1 LDYKFEFC
9 PLKEY
14 GESMMKASG
23 FSREKIVY
31 SAPDK
36 TDPKGDLVTGMGEL
50 IMDFMEVAHWA
61 SKRQIEIGVR
71 GYATRRYTTLER
83 FLKRRE
89 KNHKLRVTWMR
100 DTKHGTIKVYAKP
113 RKTKNFDPYNFEDLY
128 HGYCTTECLIRFMT
142 TQEGVTIEERA
153 FKGYGRVPEF
163 GIQYENGTLL
173 LCEFSTKH
181 DTHYSGKIRGKL
193 GGYDECL
200 DRIDEDFN
208 ARAGVV
214 FILDVPRQEVEDRLK
229 RWQPDGP
236 YWFTDYETFLK
247 VPMGQALIAPIYF
260 RPNGTVEA
268 IKK

>member
-1 LDYKFEFC
+1 
-9 PLKEY
+9 
-14 GESMMKASG
+14 MTKASG
-23 FSREKIVY
+23 SGREKIVY
-31 SAPDK
+31 SARDK
-36 TDPKGDLVTGMGEL
+36 SVPIGDLVTGMSLEFAQF
-50 IMDFMEVAHWA
+50 MDVAHWA
-61 SKRQIEIGVR
+61 SKRQIQIGTR
-71 GYATRRYTTLER
+71 GFWKENYSTLNR
-83 FLKRRE
+83 FLIRRE
-89 KNHKLRVTWMR
+89 KNKKLRVAWMR
-100 DTKHGTIKVYAKP
+100 NSTHGTVKVYAKLQ
-113 RKTKNFDPYNFEDLY
+113 KTRGFDLDNLEDLL

-142 TQEGVTIEERA
+142 AKEGIPFPERL

-181 DTHYSGKIRGKL
+181 DVRYSGKIRGKL
-193 GGYDECL
+193 GGYDEHL
-200 DRIDEDFN
+200 IKIDDDFG

-214 FILDVPRQEVEDRLK
+214 FVLDVPRQEVEDRLK

-260 RPNGTVEA
+260 RPNGQMEA